1 MFHGHHYVIKHLER
15 WKKREKTIQILQ
27 NLFCDE
33 KRNKKMKDIDKIFQ
47 ISEYLYMIVVIEI

>member
-1 MFHGHHYVIKHLER
+1 ME
-15 WKKREKTIQILQ
+15 KKRKTIQILQ